1 MEEEMRRLEEERRKA
16 NEAFKK
22 PSSPSLA
29 LTNKT
34 SNSTNNTI
42 KIQPGLS
49 SSTVILSRDIIGK
62 VSKPGGSVPA
72 TEESVIMWNPSET
85 KGENGAV
92 AINYKTHGA
101 LTKLFL
107 KPTIPFMITYGNPQT
122 VTGDI
127 SASISLM
134 SFYHPF
140 PLRVDNVCEQNR
152 QYDACLQIGEFSSE
166 RVTGSKIVLL
176 IPLKVAVFAG
186 ESGVFVNAVANKLP
200 AILGQQPDKVNGY
213 PDVPAQPGADWMLD
227 KVINTKRGFYTWTNK
242 DGTQVVVMATPVH
255 ILISDMANI
264 KKLPITSPEDVIHEI
279 GQVLYKPSPPINC
292 ITGQETGCKP
302 SITDILNNT
311 QSCANPDALREF
323 EVKSKKDSET
333 FYKVLFSIL
342 GIALLILTVWLGI
355 RFAMGPGKTLMSN
368 IGDSLGRSLAGG
380 YDALKKVNLP
390 TVPAMPKIPKSI
402 KTTRRN
408 LGKRLGLGATGNF
421 GTKRQTPTDK
431 SIDDMFPVIEPS
443 SDIEMTNPLFKSKD
457 DFAKFQERNRTRK
470 NPKQGTIG
478 AIANLPAENIP
489 EPSAS
494 PAPAPVPSVERII
507 DDMPAGVTVNPVV
520 ARRRSA
526 QNTRKSSVGSIKN
539 LPQITSAKPPENTP
553 AAISNL
559 PTPTIGRVSVAKQ
572 LNSVLNESSK
582 NPALAEIED
591 LQKSDERRKQAKSN
605 ALRKISASS
614 QARKSQSKSFKD
626 IANRARAVN
635 EIDDWESPAPAPAP
649 APAPGVNKLWQKRF
663 AKRDQQ
669 KANPKPVFKGG
680 RKLRNR
686 RKTGH
691 QLRNRKKTGRK
702 I

>member
-1 MEEEMRRLEEERRKA
+1 MGI
-16 NEAFKK
+16 N
-22 PSSPSLA
+22 
-29 LTNKT
+29 T
-34 SNSTNNTI
+34 SNLQKNI
-42 KIQPGLS
+42 DEGRLG
-49 SSTVILSRDIIGK
+49 VF
-62 VSKPGGSVPA
+62 
-72 TEESVIMWNPSET
+72 
-85 KGENGAV
+85 
-92 AINYKTHGA
+92 
-101 LTKLFL
+101 LTA
-107 KPTIPFMITYGNPQT
+107 PPRTA
-122 VTGDI
+122 
-127 SASISLM
+127 ASINVMSL
-134 SFYHPF
+134 YHPF
-140 PLRVDNVCEQNR
+140 PLRIDTATETNR

-166 RVTGSKIVLL
+166 RVTGSKIVVL
-176 IPLKVAVFAG
+176 IPLKAAFSGG

-200 AILGQQPDKVNGY
+200 SILSQQPDKVNGY
-213 PDVPAQPGADWMLD
+213 PEVPAQPGSDWMLD
-227 KVINTKRGFYTWTNK
+227 KVIKPDAGFYTWVNR
-242 DGTQVVVMATPVH
+242 DGTQVIVMATPIN
-255 ILISDMANI
+255 ILISDMFNI
-264 KKLPITSPEDVIHEI
+264 KRLPVTPPEDVIHEI
-279 GQVLYKPSPPINC
+279 GNVFYKGSIPAGGCPPVPP
-292 ITGQETGCKP
+292 KP
-302 SITDILNNT
+302 GNKCD
-311 QSCANPDALREF
+311 NPNALREH
-323 EVKSKKDSET
+323 ELKAKKDAET
-333 FYKVLFSIL
+333 FSKVLFSIL

-355 RFAMGPGKTLMSN
+355 RFAMGPGKTFMSS
-368 IGDSLGRSLAGG
+368 IGDSLGKSLAGG

-390 TVPAMPKIPKSI
+390 TVPKMPKVAESVTK
-402 KTTRRN
+402 TRRN

-421 GTKRQTPTDK
+421 GTKRQIPTDK

-478 AIANLPAENIP
+478 AIANLPAANIP

-494 PAPAPVPSVERII
+494 PASAPVPSVERII

-591 LQKSDERRKQAKSN
+591 LQKSDTRLKQAKSN

-614 QARKSQSKSFKD
+614 QARKSQSNSFKD

-649 APAPGVNKLWQKRF
+649 APAPEPASSPAVNKLWQKRF